1 MLRKDHRR
9 QKTMRSAIVCLAM
22 LVAISGVAVI
32 PAAAQTTTEYYVVQ
46 DVKTKKC
53 TIVEKKKPTTT
64 TEVSVLG
71 NTFKTRTEAETGMK
85 TEKVCVSN

>member
-1 MLRKDHRR
+1 MK
-9 QKTMRSAIVCLAM
+9 SAIICSAM
-22 LVAISGVAVI
+22 LVALSGAAII

-53 TIVEKKKPTTT
+53 TIVDKKPTST
-64 TEVSVLG
+64 TEFSILG
-71 NTFKTRTEAETGMK
+71 NTFKTRTEAESGMK

>member
-1 MLRKDHRR
+1 
-9 QKTMRSAIVCLAM
+9 MRNAIICSAM
-22 LVAISGVAVI
+22 LVAISGAAII

-53 TIVEKKKPTTT
+53 TIVDKKPTST
-64 TEVSVLG
+64 TEFTILG
-71 NTFKTRTEAETGMK
+71 NTFKTRTEAESGMK

>member
-1 MLRKDHRR
+1 MK
-9 QKTMRSAIVCLAM
+9 SAIICSAM
-22 LVAISGVAVI
+22 LVAISGAAII

-53 TIVEKKKPTTT
+53 TIVDKKPTST
-64 TEVSVLG
+64 TEFSVLG
-71 NTFKTRTEAETGMK
+71 NTFKTRTEAESGMK

>member
-1 MLRKDHRR
+1 
-9 QKTMRSAIVCLAM
+9 MRSAIVCSAM
-22 LVAISGVAVI
+22 LVAITGAAII

-53 TIVEKKKPTTT
+53 TIVEKKPTTT
-64 TEVSVLG
+64 TEVTILG
-71 NTFKTRTEAETGMK
+71 STFKTRTEAETGMK

>member
-1 MLRKDHRR
+1 MK
-9 QKTMRSAIVCLAM
+9 SAIICSAM
-22 LVAISGVAVI
+22 LVAISGAAII

-53 TIVEKKKPTTT
+53 TIVDKKPTST
-64 TEVSVLG
+64 TEFSILG
-71 NTFKTRTEAETGMK
+71 NTFKTRTEAESGMK

>member
-1 MLRKDHRR
+1 MKNMLI
-9 QKTMRSAIVCLAM
+9 SLPVLI
-22 LVAISGVAVI
+22 AISGAFIV

-53 TIVEKKKPTTT
+53 TIVEKKPTTT
-64 TEVSVLG
+64 TEVTILG
-71 NTFKTRTEAETGMK
+71 TSFKTRTEAEGGMK